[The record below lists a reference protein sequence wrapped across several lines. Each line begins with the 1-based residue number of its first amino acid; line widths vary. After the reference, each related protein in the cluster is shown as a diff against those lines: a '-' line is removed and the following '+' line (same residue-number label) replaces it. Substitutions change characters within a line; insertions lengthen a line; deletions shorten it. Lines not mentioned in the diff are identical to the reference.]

1 MLTYHLR
8 IERVP
13 TRIPAMD
20 IHQPLHAANDADRG
34 GNCVMVDSHP
44 QDKDLHAAWDATIVR
59 RLEHSID
66 SGRPDRTARRLE
78 QTYAAERETDS
89 WIPTDDIAWESNQ
102 VARSRKQGAA
112 PGGPIAQ
119 NDGRAVERLG
129 NVQTDGRSPGGNL

>member
-66 SGRPDRTARRLE
+66 SGRPDTTARRLE

-102 VARSRKQGAA
+102 VARSRKQAAA

-129 NVQTDGRSPGGNL
+129 NVQTDVRSPGGNL